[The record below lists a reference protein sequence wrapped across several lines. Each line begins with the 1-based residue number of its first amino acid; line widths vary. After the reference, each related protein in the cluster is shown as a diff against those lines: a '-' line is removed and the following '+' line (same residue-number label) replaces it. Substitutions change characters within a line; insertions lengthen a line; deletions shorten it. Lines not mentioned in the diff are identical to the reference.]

1 MSVDREQVRQVIDLF
16 STVYQ
21 ELGELAPTYDDDHL
35 VVFAYELA
43 RVAGSVSLLL
53 RSAIGDA
60 GFRVIVDTASELTRP
75 EGEMMS
81 LLSSVFIP
89 RLRTTLE
96 EARNCATG
104 ETAELLGRAC
114 IQFQSELSLL
124 SSSQ

>member
-1 MSVDREQVRQVIDLF
+1 MSIDREQVRQVIDLF

-35 VVFAYELA
+35 VVYAYEFA

-60 GFRVIVDTASELTRP
+60 GFRVIVDSAGELTRP

-81 LLSSVFIP
+81 LLSSVFIT

-96 EARNCATG
+96 EARDRATG
-104 ETAELLGRAC
+104 ETGELLGRAC
-114 IQFQSELSLL
+114 TQFQSELSLL
-124 SSSQ
+124 SSSR